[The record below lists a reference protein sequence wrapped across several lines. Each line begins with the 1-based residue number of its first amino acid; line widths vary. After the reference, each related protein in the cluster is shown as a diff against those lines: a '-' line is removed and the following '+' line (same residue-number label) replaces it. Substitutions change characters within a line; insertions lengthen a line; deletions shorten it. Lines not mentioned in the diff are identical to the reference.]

1 MSEKQ
6 ELERQQKEAFAL
18 KMLRPDAD
26 PYKIAF
32 AMFPSNNNRAIWVAA
47 HWPNDPEVLS
57 IQQNIRDSD
66 STGESFLPT
75 EIDFKM
81 AIWERMKRSFDD
93 SDFAKLAKLYAESN
107 GFIKKEASVNV
118 TNNVIPKVI
127 VIRDHGNLDE
137 WESAAKKQQQELV
150 NVSNTRH

>member
-118 TNNVIPKVI
+118 TNNVVPKVI

-137 WESAAKKQQQELV
+137 WESTAKKQQQELI
-150 NVSNTRH
+150 NVSDTRH